1 MAPQRRL
8 NPKPKE
14 LGEITMKCDL
24 NVTVL
29 NKSYMVARFLMDILR
44 LADRF
49 RSKLSLKCGT
59 EEMDVTHWL
68 NLMSL
73 GRGLASELEITVE
86 GDNADEEMETIR
98 YLFARHFNEMPF
110 LLN

>member
-1 MAPQRRL
+1 
-8 NPKPKE
+8 
-14 LGEITMKCDL
+14 MKCDL

-29 NKSYMVARFLMDILR
+29 NKPHMVARFLMDILR
-44 LADRF
+44 LAGRF